1 MVIAR
6 NRSIAGSDPLPRVVV
21 IQARLE
27 SQRRSGKGLALIAG
41 RSLIGHVVQRALEI
55 RNVDRCVIATTDR
68 PRDDALVSH
77 LTADFGKR
85 IEFVRGSSDDV
96 QSRFLVVA
104 ETSGPCLMARITAD
118 DPFKDPSLYERGFDL
133 VEQMGVD
140 YTSIG
145 SPPMP
150 LGLDIEVF
158 TSEALLRSRE
168 LFPTEENREHVT
180 LSLFQEPNFTKA
192 SLQIDSISPSD
203 SRLTVDYE
211 EDIVFT
217 SRIAREIDA
226 LGGGFDLAT
235 TLAALDRV
243 EKADKGAD

>member
-1 MVIAR
+1 MAT
-6 NRSIAGSDPLPRVVV
+6 NPLTRSRIVV

-27 SQRRSGKGLALIAG
+27 SQRRSDKGLALIG
-41 RSLIGHVVQRALEI
+41 RQTLLTHVVERALAI
-55 RNVDRCVIATTDR
+55 PRVDKCFVATTNRDKDDELIAHLHDR
-68 PRDDALVSH
+68 
-77 LTADFGKR
+77 FENQ
-85 IEFVRGSSDDV
+85 IQFIRGSSRDV
-96 QSRFLVVA
+96 QSRFLAVIDQ
-104 ETSGPCLMARITAD
+104 TGPCNMARITAD
-118 DPFKDPSLYERGFDL
+118 DPFKDPLLYAQGFTKL
-133 VEQMGVD
+133 EQSATD
-140 YTSIG
+140 YVSIG

-158 TSEALLRSRE
+158 TTEALLRSRE
-168 LFPTEENREHVT
+168 LFPTAEDREHVT
-180 LSLFQEPNFTKA
+180 LSLFREPNFTKA
-192 SLQIDSISPSD
+192 YLQVDGVTPSD

-243 EKADKGAD
+243 EKADKEAG